1 MVTIKQIHEI
11 EQQEEVG
18 SLDDNSL
25 SDIPSSRVP
34 QVLTRSVIPSLV
46 TGLDASDVFECYH
59 LTRKTVLHGL
69 ANNTIEITKAALGLR
84 HKAQPQTTAASSH
97 TRGKK
102 RSLSLTL
109 EYGPSR
115 AASNLQHESVPRVV
129 WDDEGPSSVGWENEA
144 KVYYTTEIGPDE
156 YPTANYLASVSG
168 AALSSLLT
176 AAVEY
181 MESDPRHRHYQPFSI
196 VVEHPG
202 EDVKS
207 KQTRLA
213 HGSSDVDFMI
223 SLYQHLAT
231 LGVSLRPVLLPA
243 HHQVR
248 LHAAGWDQVQMG
260 KDVPAATIAHFYDNV
275 WRCVSAIATKDYSFF
290 TPVASPTLEPT
301 TGLSSSDVPTPG
313 ELHNEFYEP
322 TTASPPSPS
331 LAPNSRMRDRGK
343 DRRLDEGTLVVEKD
357 QETVDAI
364 EKDPVNVPLSES
376 TLDGLGNVSSSHPSV
391 VPATVAPKPTPVGP
405 IPTTE
410 DAQKEAAAA
419 AAAAAE
425 QAHQAATQAHE
436 AGNEQA
442 AEAAAA
448 AATAAQLAADMT
460 ANQQAVMYSEALLSG
475 DGDAMASAVARCFS
489 DPLYG
494 LTKIFPAQANETQTK
509 SLTTAYVYWDGSFYL
524 RLNLTA
530 PYISVVPLNMELP
543 QPDSPNGFVRGD
555 LVDWALALA
564 ILGFFLLGVLLT
576 LQQIMGRNLRVIR
589 PLYKFQRWFFD
600 PLNYTVSSSD
610 GSDLDSSERSVDQD
624 CIVGEESIP
633 ISMGGKLGPFSLI
646 HMLSP
651 DPSGEQGEGK
661 VESAGEVE
669 LAVRSD
675 NGGDSSNSLD
685 EQSEDGDYPS
695 SARDPGSAKRLF
707 RDPDLVD
714 LPDLK
719 SKSKVAVPVSF
730 PSSTSLDT
738 AGGLT

>member
-1 MVTIKQIHEI
+1 MVTIKEI
-11 EQQEEVG
+11 QVTEEEVG
-18 SLDDNSL
+18 SLDDNSVP
-25 SDIPSSRVP
+25 DIPASRIP

-84 HKAQPQTTAASSH
+84 HKAQQQTTAASSH

-115 AASNLQHESVPRVV
+115 AASNLLHEAVPRVI
-129 WDDEGPSSVGWENEA
+129 WDDEGVSSVGWENEA
-144 KVYYTTEIGPDE
+144 KVYYTTEIGSDE

-181 MESDPRHRHYQPFSI
+181 IESDPRHRHYQPFSI
-196 VVEHPG
+196 VVEHQG
-202 EDVKS
+202 EDVKKS

-213 HGSSDVDFMI
+213 HGSSDVDFML

-248 LHAAGWDQVQMG
+248 LHAEGWDQVQMG
-260 KDVPAATIAHFYDNV
+260 KDVPAATIANFYANL
-275 WRCVSAIATKDYSFF
+275 WHCVSAIATKDYSFF
-290 TPVASPTLEPT
+290 TPTASPTVEPT
-301 TGLSSSDVPTPG
+301 AGLSSSAPSAGVGVRDKDV
-313 ELHNEFYEP
+313 EP
-322 TTASPPSPS
+322 TTASPPPSPS
-331 LAPNSRMRDRGK
+331 LAPHSRIRE
-343 DRRLDEGTLVVEKD
+343 RREERLLDEGDSAVEMS
-357 QETVDAI
+357 
-364 EKDPVNVPLSES
+364 PVSAPLSEKR
-376 TLDGLGNVSSSHPSV
+376 LDGAGNVSSSRPSIS
-391 VPATVAPKPTPVGP
+391 PSTVAPKPTAVDPVP
-405 IPTTE
+405 APE
-410 DAQKEAAAA
+410 DAQKEAQE
-419 AAAAAE
+419 AAE

-442 AEAAAA
+442 AEAAQA
-448 AATAAQLAADMT
+448 AATAAQRAADMT
-460 ANQQAVMYSEALLSG
+460 ANQQAVIYSDALLSG

-494 LTKIFPAQANETQTK
+494 LTIKLETQANETQK

-530 PYISVVPLNMELP
+530 PFISVIPLNMELP

-564 ILGFFLLGVLLT
+564 IFGFFLLGVLLT

-600 PLNYTVSSSD
+600 PLNHTVSSS
-610 GSDLDSSERSVDQD
+610 GDLDLSERDIDQD
-624 CIVGEESIP
+624 FMFGEERIP
-633 ISMGGKLGPFSLI
+633 ISMGGKLAPFTLSQ
-646 HMLSP
+646 MLSP
-651 DPSGEQGEGK
+651 DPGVEWHEGK
-661 VESAGEVE
+661 VESVGEVE
-669 LAVRSD
+669 LAVRNED
-675 NGGDSSNSLD
+675 GGFHSNNVD
-685 EQSEDGDYPS
+685 GQGDDGDYPS
-695 SARDPGSAKRLF
+695 SSQNPGSAKRLF

-730 PSSTSLDT
+730 PSSPSLDDT
-738 AGGLT
+738 VG